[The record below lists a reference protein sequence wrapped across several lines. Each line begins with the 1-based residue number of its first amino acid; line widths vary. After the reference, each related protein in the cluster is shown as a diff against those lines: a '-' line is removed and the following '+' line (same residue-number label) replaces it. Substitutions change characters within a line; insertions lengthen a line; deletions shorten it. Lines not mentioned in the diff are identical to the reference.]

1 MIMINQNVFRTYC
14 AEKIVQGLR
23 KQIPSVKWEN
33 ERQLSDVG
41 NIDIYGES
49 RNHVYLIELE
59 MRREDPVNNV
69 VKSYRYV
76 DRIKDRVSKRKIT
89 FIHVFSLFYEK
100 RRSKRENAVF
110 IGEKMAKTIEN
121 VAYLPLDFNLVPPVA
136 GDNFPVETEHSLE
149 KLIEDLI
156 NVTE

>member
-1 MIMINQNVFRTYC
+1 MIDQRVFRTYY
-14 AEKIVQGLR
+14 AEKIVPDLS
-23 KQIPSVKWEN
+23 KEIPSVKLEN

-49 RNHVYLIELE
+49 RNHIYLIELE
-59 MRREDPVNNV
+59 MWREYPVNNV
-69 VKSYRYV
+69 VKFYRYV
-76 DRIKDRVSKRKIT
+76 DWIKDSFLEKRIT

-121 VAYLPLDFNLVPPVA
+121 VAYLPLNFNLLPPVA
-136 GDNFPVETEHSLE
+136 GDSFPAETDHSL
-149 KLIEDLI
+149 KRLIEDLI
-156 NVTE
+156 DVIK